1 MTPGDPSVYRR
12 LPGRQRRAVRRA
24 ARRGSRARLDPALAG
39 PLLAFARRRQ
49 RRARRVLVVA
59 VGLILTS
66 AAVAAWVSLRSG
78 PGLLLAGPAAG
89 LLVGGVAGVGSEKR
103 LRRAEEAAAL
113 AEHRLRG
120 VPAPPALR
128 DGGADRS
135 PGGPARVPPS
145 DGDAARQRLARILS
159 GHPRSDGEPGSGHPW
174 D

>member
-1 MTPGDPSVYRR
+1 MTPGDPSAYRR

-24 ARRGSRARLDPALAG
+24 ARRGSRARVDPALAG

-66 AAVAAWVSLRSG
+66 AAMAAWVSLRSG

-89 LLVGGVAGVGSEKR
+89 LLVGGVAGVVSEKR
-103 LRRAEEAAAL
+103 LRRAEEAERL

-120 VPAPPALR
+120 VPAAPVR
-128 DGGADRS
+128 GAGVN
-135 PGGPARVPPS
+135 PTPVGPASLPSS
-145 DGDAARQRLARILS
+145 DGDAARQRLARLLS
-159 GHPRSDGEPGSGHPW
+159 GRPRSDAEPGSGHPW